1 MSDFNGKSPTRH
13 SKNKSRDYPRYL
25 RIDQTAEY
33 LNCSIRTVY
42 RLVSDGELEAFRL
55 KSSLR
60 ITRDSINEYVTRKI
74 KDFRKEKDKKI

>member
-1 MSDFNGKSPTRH
+1 MSDFNRKTPSGQF
-13 SKNKSRDYPRYL
+13 NNLSRDYPRYL

-42 RLVSDGELEAFRL
+42 RLISDGELEAFRL

-60 ITRDSINEYVTRKI
+60 ITRDSINGYVTRRI
-74 KDFRKEKDKKI
+74 KDFRKEKD

>member
-1 MSDFNGKSPTRH
+1 MSNSNRKSP
-13 SKNKSRDYPRYL
+13 SRKFDDTSRNYLRYL

-74 KDFRKEKDKKI
+74 KDFRKEKDRKI

>member
-1 MSDFNGKSPTRH
+1 MSNFNRKLASGKSNYT
-13 SKNKSRDYPRYL
+13 SRDYPRYL

-42 RLVSDGELEAFRL
+42 RLISDGELEAFRL

-74 KDFRKEKDKKI
+74 KDFRKEKD

>member
-1 MSDFNGKSPTRH
+1 MSDFNGKSPTRQ

-74 KDFRKEKDKKI
+74 KDFRKEKDRKI